1 MALRLIVL
9 GSGTAVPC
17 LKRSAPGY
25 LLKYG
30 QGTWLVDCGSGTLN
44 RILLAREDPLKL
56 SGIFITHLHPDH
68 CSDLVAILHAMVVP
82 PGRTPAERLYLIGPA
97 RLKEYYEN
105 CILSL
110 MKKPPFEVVFHMPE
124 KPFQLIDL
132 EITSFHTNHTQ
143 DSLAYRLKT
152 KERTVV
158 FTGDCTFSEGLVEF
172 AKGADLLVA
181 DSSYTEK
188 TKKGHMSALECGRLA
203 ALAGVKTLLLSHLY
217 PVAPDEEFKKEAEQA
232 FKGTVLVA
240 GDLMVLDL

>member
-1 MALRLIVL
+1 MAIRLIVL

-25 LLKYG
+25 LIKYG
-30 QGTWLVDCGSGTLN
+30 QDTWLIDCGSGTLN

-82 PGRTPAERLYLIGPA
+82 PGRHPAQALHIIGHE
-97 RLKEYYEN
+97 RLKEYYEK

-110 MKKPPFEVVFHMPE
+110 MKKPPFEVVFNVPE
-124 KPFQLIDL
+124 RPVTLSAIEVK
-132 EITSFHTNHTQ
+132 SFLTGHTP
-143 DSLAYRLKT
+143 DSLAYRLRFR
-152 KERTVV
+152 ERTIV
-158 FTGDCTFSEGLVEF
+158 FTGDTSFSEGLIEF
-172 AKGADLLVA
+172 ARGADLLVA

-203 ALAGVKTLLLSHLY
+203 RLAGVKALLLSHLY
-217 PVAPDEEFKKEAEQA
+217 PVAPEEEFKKEAEQE

-240 GDLMVLDL
+240 GDLMVVDL